1 MFFIFLFSAGR
12 RRNKIF
18 DLAYEFDWSI
28 PFQEPYLSM
37 MLTGIKLTLL
47 LLVTTTFTSLVLGTI
62 LAVMR
67 VSRIK
72 TLRVLGT
79 IYVEI
84 CRNIPGLFWVLFFY
98 FVFPEI
104 LPSDWGYSLN
114 HYVHYPV
121 VAGIIG
127 LTVDNSSYVSD
138 ILRSGRITIPHGQRE
153 AAMSSGLGRVQQW
166 IYVILPQMYRAAL
179 PPLGTRMVH
188 NFKNTSLCMAI
199 TAPELTWA
207 TQQIESLTFRGIE
220 ATAIATGFYILLAGV
235 MVSIIILL
243 EKLLRIDASSIT
255 QSRA

>member
-1 MFFIFLFSAGR
+1 MFFISRSLAGR
-12 RRNKIF
+12 RSKIL
-18 DLAYEFDWSI
+18 DLAYEFDWSL
-28 PFQEPYLSM
+28 PFEEPYLSM
-37 MLTGIKLTLL
+37 MITGVKLTLL
-47 LLVTTTFTSLVLGTI
+47 LLVTTTFSSLILGTV

-67 VSRIK
+67 VSRIR
-72 TLRVLGT
+72 TLRILGT

-104 LPSDWGYSLN
+104 LPYGWGDVLN
-114 HYVHYPV
+114 QYDGYPV

-220 ATAIATGFYILLAGV
+220 ATAIATVFYIILAGV
-235 MVSIIILL
+235 MVSIIIML
-243 EKLLRIDASSIT
+243 EKVLRIDVSSIT
-255 QSRA
+255 QSKA

>member
-1 MFFIFLFSAGR
+1 MFFISRSSAVR
-12 RRNKIF
+12 RSKIF
-18 DLAYEFDWSI
+18 DLAYEFDWGL
-28 PFQEPYLSM
+28 PFEEPYLSM
-37 MLTGIKLTLL
+37 MITGVKLTLL
-47 LLVTTTFTSLVLGTI
+47 LLVTTTFSSLILGTV

-72 TLRVLGT
+72 TLRILGT

-104 LPSDWGYSLN
+104 LPYGWGDVLN
-114 HYVHYPV
+114 QYDDYPV

-166 IYVILPQMYRAAL
+166 VYVILPQMYRAAL

-220 ATAIATGFYILLAGV
+220 ATAIATVFYIILAGI
-235 MVSIIILL
+235 MVSIIIML
-243 EKLLRIDASSIT
+243 EKILRIDVSSIT
-255 QSRA
+255 QSKA